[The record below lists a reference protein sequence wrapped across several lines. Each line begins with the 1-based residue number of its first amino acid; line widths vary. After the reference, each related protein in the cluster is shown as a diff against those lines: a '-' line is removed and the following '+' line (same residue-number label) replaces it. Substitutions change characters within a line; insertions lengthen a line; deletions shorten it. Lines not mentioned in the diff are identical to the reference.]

1 MDNFSADTVRAVDRA
16 LYILLAFRE
25 GEHDLSATELLTR
38 LPLTRPT
45 LYRLLHTL
53 VQAGFVHTSGEP
65 QRFRL
70 GGSVGQLARV
80 WASFDE
86 KAVDLPAAAQ
96 PMMRRLRQ
104 HTGETVAVF
113 IPDGNFRVCIA
124 ELASEQPLSFKR
136 GVGYRER
143 IMLGAS
149 GRAILAHLPHGVT
162 SLEAYA
168 NDFPAGSSIDLKRY
182 AHELKQTRKRGYAVS
197 RSELTEGAVAMA
209 APFFGSNGH
218 VNGSLAVFGPTVR
231 LDNARVKETSAILVE
246 EANALSCALGLVN
259 RRIRAATDEAS
270 AAAPPPLKVKMS

>member
-1 MDNFSADTVRAVDRA
+1 MDNSNADTVRAVDRA
-16 LYILLAFRE
+16 LDILLAFRE
-25 GEHDLSATELLTR
+25 GERDLSATELLAR
-38 LPLTRPT
+38 LPLRRPT

-70 GGSVGQLARV
+70 GDSVGQLARV

-149 GRAILAHLPHGVT
+149 GRTILAHLPH
-162 SLEAYA
+162 SMAILKDYA
-168 NDFPAGSSIDLKRY
+168 RDLPAGISIDLKRY
-182 AHELKQTRKRGYAVS
+182 AHELEQTRKRGYAVS
-197 RSELTEGAVAMA
+197 RSELIEGAVAMA
-209 APFFGSNGH
+209 APFFGSNGQ
-218 VNGSLAVFGPTVR
+218 VTGSLAVFGPTVR
-231 LDNARVKETSAILVE
+231 LDDARMTETSAMLIE
-246 EANALSCALGLVN
+246 ESKALSRALGLVN
-259 RRIRAATDEAS
+259 HLA
-270 AAAPPPLKVKMS
+270 